1 MIIAAETERA
11 VATQRASD
19 RAKARMQESGQRP
32 IFLCNW
38 MRALFIHFEC
48 DPALLQPDVPYE
60 LDLWHG
66 RACVS
71 LVAFTMER
79 LRPCLG
85 GRLAE
90 ACVAPIATHSFMN
103 VRTYVRHR
111 GNPGIYFLLE
121 WLPNR
126 LSVLLGPAIY
136 GLPYRYG
143 RLDYQHHPEE
153 GRINGSVA
161 AAGERLEYRGALD
174 PRTQFAPSAAG
185 SRAEFLLERY
195 SAYTR
200 RGETKLLFHIWHHPW
215 PQASLEIELNESKL
229 LKTHCRWMQFS
240 NNVGAN
246 YSTGVQDVWVGAPQ
260 RC

>member
-1 MIIAAETERA
+1 MVDVAEVEPA
-11 VATQRASD
+11 IQRRWSD
-19 RAKARMQESGQRP
+19 QAKARMQASGQRP
-32 IFLCNW
+32 LFLCNW
-38 MRALFIHFEC
+38 ARALFIHFEC
-48 DPALLQPDVPYE
+48 DADLLQPDIPYE
-60 LDLWHG
+60 LDLWNG
-66 RACVS
+66 RACIS

-85 GRLAE
+85 GRLLE
-90 ACVAPIATHSFMN
+90 ASVAPIATHGFMN

-111 GNPGIYFLLE
+111 GNPGIYFMLE

-126 LSVLLGPAIY
+126 LSVLLGPVIY

-143 RLDYQHHPEE
+143 RLDYRHDGER
-153 GRINGSVA
+153 GRLSGSVT
-161 AAGERLEYRGALD
+161 AGNEQFKYRGA
-174 PRTQFAPSAAG
+174 PNPCTNFAPCAVG
-185 SRAEFLLERY
+185 SRSEFLMERY
-195 SAYTR
+195 TAYTR
-200 RGETKLLFHIWHHPW
+200 RGDTKLLFHIWHRPW
-215 PQASLEIELNESKL
+215 PQAPVEIELTETKL